1 MNTVFRVSRSS
12 ERVEVA
18 NVMALL
24 GVEASEEHKAVLRG
38 LGNGE
43 CIFRDL
49 DCPVGR
55 IGIDLISDQVRQWLD
70 TNPTRAR
77 PADHPVSPDGVPALG
92 AGLLG
97 AAPPGEPAR

>member
-1 MNTVFRVSRSS
+1 
-12 ERVEVA
+12 
-18 NVMALL
+18 MALL

-43 CIFRDL
+43 CVFRDL
-49 DCPVGR
+49 EGRVGR
-55 IGIDLISDQVRQWLD
+55 IGIDLISDEMRRWLD

-77 PADHPVSPDGVPALG
+77 PAEGSVSPDGDPAQG

-97 AAPPGEPAR
+97 ATPPGEPAR

>member
-1 MNTVFRVSRSS
+1 VFAFRSS

-49 DCPVGR
+49 EGRAGR
-55 IGIDLISDQVRQWLD
+55 IGIDLVSDEVRQWLD

-77 PADHPVSPDGVPALG
+77 PAEKQTAPPDSDPDT
-92 AGLLG
+92 GLLG
-97 AAPPGEPAR
+97 AVPPPPAEPGP